1 MKFVLNKTEVEKIL
15 DVMEKFPQ
23 ESGYKFDYTTSG
35 LGYTLDMSVPT
46 TVEGVLGEFRVNITG
61 VENW

>member
-23 ESGYKFDYTTSG
+23 ESGYKFDYIVSG

-46 TVEGVLGEFRVNITG
+46 MVEGVSGEFRVNITG
-61 VENW
+61 VESW

>member
-23 ESGYKFDYTTSG
+23 ESGYKFDYVTSG
-35 LGYTLDMSVPT
+35 LGYTLDMSISVV
-46 TVEGVLGEFRVNITG
+46 VEGIDGELRVNITG
-61 VENW
+61 VESW